1 MANTIIQDIEAVED
15 NYGSTFRS
23 ILEGETNTAES
34 FSEQLENRIK
44 VHDLN
49 LEKIC
54 NLYYQVKKAS
64 IKFNSCLNVVPFA
77 RDSLIP

>member
-54 NLYYQVKKAS
+54 NLYYQVKKAT
-64 IKFNSCLNVVPFA
+64 IKFNSWLNVPFA